1 MGGTI
6 VCHSPKRQF
15 NFCWAGI
22 EENLVMI
29 INHNKLDKKK
39 LMTIIQML
47 CIDDIDII
55 ILILILIII
64 TISMIIKMI
73 IMIMIIIIIIK
84 TTTIKNALCKT
95 YIYSNLTGRPRRS
108 SINIDF

>member
-47 CIDDIDII
+47 CINDIDVII
-55 ILILILIII
+55 IILIII
-64 TISMIIKMI
+64 TIS
-73 IMIMIIIIIIK
+73 MIIIIIIK